1 MMTREEENARIRERY
16 RAARGGKLQ
25 TVRSQDEPDDDEV
38 GGGTPTAS
46 RPPNPSCRPNPRTRW
61 RTPIRLRPARRGG

>member
-38 GGGTPTAS
+38 GGTPTAS
-46 RPPNPSCRPNPRTRW
+46 RPPNPRTRW